1 MIVNVEGTGKKTTI
15 GKLRGGDCF
24 YWWGNYYM
32 KLPRIVDT
40 VEKGKRLRHEFNSAR
55 LSDGGLVF
63 VGEKDEIVPVKAVVT
78 IDLKK
83 S

>member
-1 MIVNVEGTGKKTTI
+1 MIVNVGGIGKKTTI
-15 GKLRGGDCF
+15 GELHSGDCF
-24 YWWGNYYM
+24 YWWENYYM

-40 VEKGKRLRHEFNSAR
+40 VENGEGLRYAFNSAR

-63 VGEKDEIVPVKAVVT
+63 VGEKDEITPVEAVVT
-78 IDLKK
+78 IDFKQ